1 MVTLPFYIVPM
12 QSRSMEDAL
21 RKRDIPT
28 AWWIVFLERKDV
40 LCYFYD

>member
-1 MVTLPFYIVPM
+1 MVTLPFYIVP

-28 AWWIVFLERKDV
+28 AFMVDCLLPGKK
-40 LCYFYD
+40 